1 MTAPGRHQHGAH
13 GDHDHHHDHDH
24 PATGWRRWVP
34 HALTPHSHDAADR
47 IDDAIEGSARGIRA
61 VGVSFAVLLATAV
74 VQLVITL
81 LSGSVALMADTIH
94 NFSDAFTAVPL
105 ALAFLVGRRRPTRRY
120 TYGFGRA
127 EDLAGLFV
135 ILMIAASAVVA
146 GYESVRR
153 LVDPVAPTH
162 LAWVAGAGAVG
173 FVGNELVAQYR
184 IRVGRSIGSAALVAD
199 GQHART
205 DGFTSLAVLIGA
217 GGTALG
223 APVVDPIVGI
233 VITVAIVGVLWTAGR
248 DVLRRLMD
256 AVDPAVVGEA
266 ERVVGDVPGVLGVTG
281 VRMRWIGHRMHAEI
295 EVDVDETAPLR
306 EAHATAHRAE
316 RELVDHV
323 PGVASALVHAYPGHR

>member
-1 MTAPGRHQHGAH
+1 MSDHA
-13 GDHDHHHDHDH
+13 HDHHHRHDH
-24 PATGWRRWVP
+24 HHGHGHPARGLWRFVP

-47 IDDAIEGSARGIRA
+47 IDDAVEGSARGIRA
-61 VGVSFAVLLATAV
+61 VGISFAVLLATAV

-105 ALAFLVGRRRPTRRY
+105 ALAFLVGRRSPTRRY

-127 EDLAGLFV
+127 EDLAGLVV
-135 ILMIAASAVVA
+135 IVMIAASAVLA
-146 GYESVRR
+146 GYEAIRR
-153 LVDPVAPTH
+153 LVDPVPPTH
-162 LAWVAGAGAVG
+162 LPWVAAAGAIG

-184 IRVGRSIGSAALVAD
+184 IRVGRAIGSAALVAD

-205 DGFTSLAVLIGA
+205 DGFTSLAVLAGA
-217 GGTALG
+217 AGTALG
-223 APVVDPIVGI
+223 APIVDPIVGL
-233 VITVAIVGVLWTAGR
+233 VITVAIAGVLWTAGR

-266 ERVVGDVPGVLGVTG
+266 ERVVGAVPGVLGVAG

-295 EVDVDETAPLR
+295 EVDVDESAPLKD
-306 EAHATAHRAE
+306 AHATAHRAE

-323 PGVASALVHAYPGHR
+323 PGVSSALVHAYPGHRVA